1 MSQYCMDCGAENLN
15 DAQFCKNCGKKL
27 YQEDILNPDKKSV
40 VQKELGFQWWSIWA
54 WLGLILGNLM
64 TFGQLKDM
72 PELAL
77 IFVIINT
84 ILMIFILKFNKY
96 AFLIAT
102 ILSINPLLWIINGVY
117 LKNRWCHPKVNNGKE
132 C

>member
-1 MSQYCMDCGAENLN
+1 MDCGAENLN